1 MFTHKGFYM
10 KAKQEFLTTIRGFTI
25 LELMIVLVIS
35 AIGVAIAVP
44 TYQGVMQRR
53 ETTAQAEKLA
63 AFVSFAQ
70 GEAIKN
76 NQLIS
81 VHLTYTDEK
90 NWCFGANEGNAPCDC
105 TETNTAAANYCSLNE
120 VAKILRSPEETKARM
135 TIPSADRTLVFD
147 PVRGTMTAAGLATN
161 HNVRLRSDDD
171 KWSLRVDVEATGRIT
186 ICSPVPAEAVPG
198 YKSCTGI

>member
-1 MFTHKGFYM
+1 MN
-10 KAKQEFLTTIRGFTI
+10 AKQEFISTIRGFTI

-53 ETTAQAEKLA
+53 ETTAQAEELA

-76 NQLIS
+76 NRLVS

-90 NWCFGANEGNAPCDC
+90 NWCFGAMQGNAPCDC
-105 TETNTAAANYCSLNE
+105 EELTTTELDYCSLNG
-120 VAKILRSPEETKARM
+120 VAKILRSSDRPKSRM
-135 TIPSADRTLVFD
+135 TTPSADRTLVFD

-161 HNVRLRSDDD
+161 HNVRLRSDND
-171 KWSLRVDVEATGRIT
+171 KWSLRVDVEATGRVT